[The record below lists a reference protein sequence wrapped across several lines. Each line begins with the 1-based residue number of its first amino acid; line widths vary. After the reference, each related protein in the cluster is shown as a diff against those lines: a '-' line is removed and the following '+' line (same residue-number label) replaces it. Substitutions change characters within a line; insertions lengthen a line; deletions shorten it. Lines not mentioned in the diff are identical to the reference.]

1 MKVCENCFTSNY
13 LQGIIKKNSQEIADC
28 DFCGAQNIRVIEAM
42 GLKNQFLALLE
53 AYISCDNGN
62 TEFDKIDI
70 QIIKDFSG
78 KIFSNE
84 DSVNVRNML
93 NAIFDDDREYIEKLL
108 KSNVCLDYL
117 QKGDHSVEQL
127 INIWD
132 GFSEEIKY
140 TNRFHLSNSIDLALL
155 SNALERHVKP
165 IIIDSIFYRG
175 RISPENGYK
184 IDKMKNPP
192 KNKTVPGRANPK
204 GISYL
209 YLTMDEETTL
219 YEVRALLYDFVTI
232 LKFKNSESL
241 KIINLN
247 EIDIFDPF
255 QLAEAQ
261 ELSVFL
267 QHLPFITKLRAEL
280 SKPLRRFDEDLDYIP
295 TQYLCEYVKYLGYD
309 GIEYKSSLN
318 KNGSNLV
325 VFYPEKFEAIGEPYI
340 KEITDIQYT
349 YDSVL

>member
-1 MKVCENCFTSNY
+1 MKICKNCFTSNY
-13 LQGIIKKNSQEIADC
+13 LQGIIEKNYSEIANC
-28 DFCGAQNIRVIEAM
+28 DFCESENIKVIAPAE
-42 GLKNQFLALLE
+42 LKNQFLPLLE
-53 AYISCDNGN
+53 TYIICNNGENFN
-62 TEFDKIDI
+62 TIDE
-70 QIIKDFSG
+70 QIINDFHG
-78 KIFSNE
+78 KIFSDE
-84 DSVNVRNML
+84 TLVNVKNIL
-93 NAIFDDDREYIEKLL
+93 LSVFEEDKDFIKKLL
-108 KSNVCLDYL
+108 QNKVCFDFL
-117 QKGDHSVEQL
+117 QKDDYSIEQL
-127 INIWD
+127 ITIWD
-132 GFSEEIKY
+132 NFSEEIKY
-140 TNRFHLSNSIDLALL
+140 SNRFHLSKAIDLTLL
-155 SNALERHVKP
+155 GNALIRHAKP
-165 IIIDSIFYRG
+165 IKSGSVFFRG
-175 RISPENGYK
+175 RVSGENGFTV
-184 IDKMKNPP
+184 DEMKNPP

-232 LKFKNSESL
+232 LKFENSESL

-255 QLAEAQ
+255 QLADAQ

-280 SKPLRRFDEDLDYIP
+280 SKPLRRFDDDLDYIP
-295 TQYLCEYVKYLGYD
+295 TQYLCEFVKYLGYD

-325 VFYPEKFEAIGEPYI
+325 VFCPEKFEAMGDPYI

-349 YDSVL
+349 YDSIR